1 MAMNIEQATFAD
13 DTMTLS
19 ETLPSIGLLLLGVPT
34 LTVLVMSAVRYVA
47 SGTI

>member
-1 MAMNIEQATFAD
+1 MTIDHATLPD
-13 DTMTLS
+13 DRATLA
-19 ETLPSIGLLLLGVPT
+19 ETLPAIGLLLLGVPT

>member
-1 MAMNIEQATFAD
+1 MTMDRASITD
-13 DTMTLS
+13 DRFTLA

-47 SGTI
+47 NGSI